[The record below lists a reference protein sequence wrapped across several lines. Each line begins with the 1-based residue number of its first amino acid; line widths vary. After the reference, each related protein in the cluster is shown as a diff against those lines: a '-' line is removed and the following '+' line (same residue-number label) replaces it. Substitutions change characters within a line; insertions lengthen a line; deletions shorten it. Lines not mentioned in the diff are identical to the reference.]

1 MDEAYRRDRPA
12 MSDLEEDRS
21 DLRAQHLQL
30 IFGQELALMLPV
42 LRRLITQVPEDERR
56 LDFML
61 ARATALSLLGLR
73 VAQRVLLQVRV
84 PVEETDATLHGI
96 LEYLHNQICG
106 TSWSLDQEPP
116 PVDGGADNSMYTMR
130 RVGRGAEPCRA
141 SLHRLGTL
149 SGLFDAARTSSKHLR

>member
-1 MDEAYRRDRPA
+1 

-30 IFGQELALMLPV
+30 IFGQEVALMLPV
-42 LRRLITQVPEDERR
+42 LRLLITQVPEDERR

-106 TSWSLDQEPP
+106 TSWSLDKEPP
-116 PVDGGADNSMYTMR
+116 HGDG
-130 RVGRGAEPCRA
+130 
-141 SLHRLGTL
+141 
-149 SGLFDAARTSSKHLR
+149 